1 MQIGIFTTVF
11 GRPTLAET
19 LGAVAASG
27 FAAVQFDL
35 TSAGLPELPEQL
47 DAGIAAAI
55 GAAFRERQITMAA
68 VSGTYNLIHPN
79 QAQRRAGL
87 RGLRALAAACGA
99 LGTNTITLATGTR
112 DREDMWKAHPDNATP
127 EAWAEAVGALREA
140 AAIGEEHGVTM
151 AFEPEVNNVVDSAQ
165 KARLAL
171 DAVGSPHLKVVMDGA
186 NIFHAGELG
195 AVAATLDE
203 AFALLGGDIALV
215 HAKDLDHDGDAGH
228 LPTGHGLLDYDG
240 YLRGLHE
247 VGYTGPVVLHGL
259 AEAQVAGCVRFLEGR
274 IAALLPV

>member
-1 MQIGIFTTVF
+1 M
-11 GRPTLAET
+11 RELAGCAAAE
-19 LGAVAASG
+19 LRASG
-27 FAAVQFDL
+27 VPARLVPVLRRGRGTRD
-35 TSAGLPELPEQL
+35 SAGLDAAERRRNLAGRFRVVTTRGGLP
-47 DAGIAAAI
+47 D
-55 GAAFRERQITMAA
+55 
-68 VSGTYNLIHPN
+68 GTLV
-79 QAQRRAGL
+79 L
-87 RGLRALAAACGA
+87 
-99 LGTNTITLATGTR
+99 
-112 DREDMWKAHPDNATP
+112 
-127 EAWAEAVGALREA
+127 
-140 AAIGEEHGVTM
+140 
-151 AFEPEVNNVVDSAQ
+151 VDDSDG
-165 KARLAL
+165 LAL